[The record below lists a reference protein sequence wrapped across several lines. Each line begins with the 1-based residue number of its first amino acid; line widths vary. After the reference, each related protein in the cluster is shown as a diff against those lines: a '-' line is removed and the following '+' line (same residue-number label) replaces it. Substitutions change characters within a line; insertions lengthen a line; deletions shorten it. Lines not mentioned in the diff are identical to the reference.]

1 MALTALPH
9 VPDSRQVQASD
20 DCHLETQLHWHM
32 LGTVKFLP
40 DCDPAES
47 AAAALTLG
55 HSWAVQH
62 LALTPLTA
70 VVQAQLASASPS
82 RGVDTP
88 LAELGTTHAA
98 PKEMHLPLNLLQKL
112 LGKHLSPAAPDPLD
126 QESAADVA
134 VYPAVDGTLQDHT
147 MAARVLQPRPHNC
160 LHQLPG

>member
-9 VPDSRQVQASD
+9 VPDSPQVQAAD

-32 LGTVKFLP
+32 LGTVNFLP

-98 PKEMHLPLNLLQKL
+98 PKEMHMPLNLLLMLQCTL
-112 LGKHLSPAAPDPLD
+112 LWMVPCRTIPWLHVCFSHALIIAYTSCLAELLSLAMP
-126 QESAADVA
+126 
-134 VYPAVDGTLQDHT
+134 
-147 MAARVLQPRPHNC
+147 
-160 LHQLPG
+160 